1 MQNTNI
7 TMSPAMQGRPVTLVN
22 KNIRTWRAVGRGVIY
37 AALVA
42 MSVLYVLPFWW
53 MLITSVKTV
62 EETFWFPP
70 TFFPQTFTLEGYLRA
85 WNYLPWARFLLNTLT
100 IVFGS
105 VIGSVLSCTL
115 CAYGFA
121 RLRFPGRDIVF
132 IIVSGSMM
140 LPYTVTLIP
149 TYIFF
154 HRIGWVNTLK
164 PLIIP
169 AWFGGG
175 AFNIFLMRQ
184 FFTSVPADLVDAAY
198 IDGCSRLGIWWKIM
212 LPLSKPALTAVT
224 VFTIQGRWNDFFGP
238 LIFLHSREKMTLALG
253 LQLFAQTASVSSS
266 SAAQYRD
273 VGLFTALMAGA
284 TVVTLPMIILFV
296 SAQKYF
302 VEGIQLT
309 GIKG

>member
-1 MQNTNI
+1 MQGTNI
-7 TMSPAMQGRPVTLVN
+7 TMSPAVQGRAVTLAN
-22 KNIRTWRAVGRGVIY
+22 KNIRTRKAVGKGITY
-37 AALVA
+37 LALVA
-42 MSVLYVLPFWW
+42 MSVVFVLPFWW
-53 MLITSVKTV
+53 MLITSIKTV

-70 TFFPQTFTLEGYLRA
+70 TFFPQTFTLDGYIRA
-85 WNYLPWARFLLNTLT
+85 WNYSPWPTFFLNTMT

-132 IIVSGSMM
+132 IIVLASMM
-140 LPYTVTLIP
+140 LPGTVTLIP

-154 HRIGWVNTLK
+154 QKINWLDTLK
-164 PLIIP
+164 PLIVP

-184 FFTSVPADLVDAAY
+184 FFTSIPADLVDAAY
-198 IDGCSRLGIWWKIM
+198 IDGCSRLGIWWKVM

-238 LIFLHSREKMTLALG
+238 LIFLHSPKKMTLALG
-253 LQLFAQTASVSSS
+253 LQFFAQTAGTSS
-266 SAAQYRD
+266 SASQYKD
-273 VGLFTALMAGA
+273 VSLFTALMAAA
-284 TVVTLPMIILFV
+284 TVVTIPMILLFI

-309 GIKG
+309 GLKG